1 MFEVTEKND
10 HVTHACP
17 VCGKQIPESQNCC
30 PECEAAYFAFL
41 VM

>member
-1 MFEVTEKND
+1 MFDATEKNEQ
-10 HVTHACP
+10 VTHACP
-17 VCGKQIPESQNCC
+17 VCGKQIPESLVCC